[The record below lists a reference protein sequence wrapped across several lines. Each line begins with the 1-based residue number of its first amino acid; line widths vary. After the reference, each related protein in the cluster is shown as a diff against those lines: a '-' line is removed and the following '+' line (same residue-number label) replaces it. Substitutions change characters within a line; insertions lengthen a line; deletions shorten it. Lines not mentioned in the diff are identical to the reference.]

1 MTQQSFQFEGF
12 TLDLARLSLRGPSGE
27 IALRPKA
34 FEVLRYLVEN
44 AGRVVSKDEV
54 MKAVWPGITV
64 TDESLTHCVSEVRQA
79 LGDKTQRIVKTAPRR
94 GYLFEA
100 PVMAADDPAETA
112 PSHETVAG
120 TPLADRAFIAVLPF
134 VNMSGDPKQEY
145 FADGI
150 VEDLITALS
159 RFRRL
164 RVIARNSSFV
174 YKGRAVDVREVA
186 RELGVRY
193 VLEGSVRKAGDRLR
207 ITGQLIDADTGAHLW
222 ADHYDGEMQEV
233 FDLQDRITRSVAAAI
248 EPRVLAAEIA
258 RATHKGTAKL
268 DAYDHYLRARAPAAT
283 RTRQGLEQAIASLRL
298 AVEADPSYAQAWALL
313 ALCTSNSFFLGYR
326 DRDTVAPEVVKFTR
340 TAIACDRDDAEV
352 LAAAAYMLAWNGD
365 HDEAVELADRAIEL
379 NPHASSVCTACG
391 WALVFGGYFEDA
403 IALFKESLAL
413 DPLNARDAQD
423 FSGVAIGNFYLKKF
437 DEAADWAKRGVAK
450 NPEHTASLRYLA
462 AALAHAGRL
471 DEAREVVGTLL
482 ERQPNSSLRRSREG
496 HSLRHPWMVDLY
508 IEGLRLA
515 GLPA

>member
-27 IALRPKA
+27 VSLRPKA

-44 AGRVVSKDEV
+44 AGRVVTKDEV

-64 TDESLTHCVSEVRQA
+64 TDELLTHCVSEVRQA
-79 LGDKTQRIVKTAPRR
+79 LDDKRQRIVKTAPRR
-94 GYLFEA
+94 GYLFETSVTA
-100 PVMAADDPAETA
+100 VDDPGEAA
-112 PSHETVAG
+112 PAREPATSSPAV
-120 TPLADRAFIAVLPF
+120 DRAFIAVLPF
-134 VNMSGDPKQEY
+134 VNMSGDPEQDY

-207 ITGQLIDADTGAHLW
+207 ITGQLIDADTAAHLW
-222 ADHYDGEMQEV
+222 ADHYDGETQEV

-258 RATHKGTAKL
+258 RAAHKGTATL
-268 DAYDHYLRARAPAAT
+268 DAYDHYLRARPPAAT
-283 RTRQGLEQAIASLRL
+283 RTQQGLDQAIASLQL
-298 AVEADPSYAQAWALL
+298 AVEADPAYAQAWAML
-313 ALCTSNSFFLGYR
+313 ALCTSNCFFLGYR
-326 DRDTVAPEVVKFTR
+326 DRDAVAPDVVKFAR
-340 TAIACDRDDAEV
+340 KAIACDRDDAEV
-352 LAAAAYMLAWNGD
+352 LAAAAYMLAWNGN

-379 NPHASSVCTACG
+379 NRHASSVCTASG

-413 DPLNARDAQD
+413 DP
-423 FSGVAIGNFYLKKF
+423 
-437 DEAADWAKRGVAK
+437 
-450 NPEHTASLRYLA
+450 
-462 AALAHAGRL
+462 
-471 DEAREVVGTLL
+471 
-482 ERQPNSSLRRSREG
+482 
-496 HSLRHPWMVDLY
+496 
-508 IEGLRLA
+508 
-515 GLPA
+515 